1 MHWFSHS
8 IDMPNEVTGMYTV
21 KPDHLPNGQPVTAVV
36 HLNTVFRVAHLLPI
50 FSNHWALSKHQ
61 HHEQMLDLFSE
72 FYVNKYIDHHTFEV
86 VT

>member
-1 MHWFSHS
+1 
-8 IDMPNEVTGMYTV
+8 MYTV

-50 FSNHWALSKHQ
+50 FSNHQALSKYQ
-61 HHEQMLDLFSE
+61 CHEQTLDLFSE
-72 FYVNKYIDHHTFEV
+72 FYVNKYINHHTFEV